1 MAKKAEVKPK
11 SKRITKTTSTKPA
24 AKKSATKTVKTPAKS
39 ASKSALKQPVKATKP
54 APKKVVKKPEVIKK
68 KTVAE
73 PKVAANGLLYD
84 VHDTPPINKWI
95 VLAIQHVFA
104 MFGATILV
112 PVIVNSAV
120 GTELIPIPVALFTSG
135 IGTIIYLFFSQRKSP
150 LYLGSSFAFIAP
162 MIAGYGIAG
171 LSGVMTGLFTAG
183 VIYLLVSLGVKFAG
197 NEWLRK
203 LVPPIIIGPMVMII
217 GFGLA
222 YVPINQIGLSGG
234 ELEWKS
240 LVVGLVAFLVTIL
253 VALYAK
259 GFFKII
265 PFISGIVA
273 GYIIAAALG
282 MIDFQPVADASLF
295 SLPSF
300 NFIFADWNFNF
311 AAALTIAPVAI
322 VTLAEHIGDHI
333 IMSDIVGRDLTK
345 DPGLARTI
353 LGDGLATSVAAMF
366 GGPASTSYGENLAVV
381 GISKVGSTKVVG
393 LAALIAISFAFI
405 GKLGALI
412 STIPAPVLGG
422 VSIILFG
429 FIGVA
434 GLRVIVKNQV
444 DFSKT
449 KNIVVAA
456 TMLVLALGGAVISF
470 ESGNFNLAISGMALA
485 AIVGIAL
492 NMLLPDK
499 ESEIA

>member
-1 MAKKAEVKPK
+1 MATKKEVTPK
-11 SKRITKTTSTKPA
+11 NKRITKTTSTKA
-24 AKKSATKTVKTPAKS
+24 ATKKVATKTVKTPAKS
-39 ASKSALKQPVKATKP
+39 ASKSALKTPVKTTKP
-54 APKKVVKKPEVIKK
+54 APKKVTKPEVVKK
-68 KTVAE
+68 KVVAE
-73 PKVAANGLLYD
+73 PKVKANGLLYD
-84 VHDTPPINKWI
+84 VDETPPLNKWI

-135 IGTIIYLFFSQRKSP
+135 VGTIIYLFCSQRKSP

-183 VIYLLVSLGVKFAG
+183 IIYLLVSLGVKFAG
-197 NEWLRK
+197 SEWLRK
-203 LVPPIIIGPMVMII
+203 LIPPIIIGPMVMII

-222 YVPINQIGLSGG
+222 YVPISQIGLNGVD
-234 ELEWKS
+234 LEWKN
-240 LVVGLVAFLVTIL
+240 LLVGLVAFLVTIV

-273 GYIIAAALG
+273 GYILAAALG
-282 MIDFQPVADASLF
+282 MIDFKPIADASLF
-295 SLPSF
+295 SLPNF
-300 NFIFADWNFNF
+300 NFIFADWNFSW

-345 DPGLARTI
+345 DPGLARTL

-393 LAALIAISFAFI
+393 LAAIIAILFAFI

-434 GLRVIVKNQV
+434 GLRVLVKNQV
-444 DFSKT
+444 DFGKT
-449 KNIVVAA
+449 KNIVLAA

-470 ESGNFNLAISGMALA
+470 ESGNFHMAISGMALA
-485 AIVGIAL
+485 AVVGIVL
-492 NMLLPDK
+492 NLLLPDK
-499 ESEIA
+499 ESEIS